1 MKGNGIMLKNLVF
14 DFGNVLVVFKPEEH
28 LRQYVQSDE
37 EAMELRNL
45 IWESKPWKDA
55 DIGLC
60 GRQETFERLCEMYPE
75 KTDLLEKIL
84 FECSEWLTI
93 PQQVKD
99 TIRKLQAAG
108 YNLYYISNTNPMD
121 YETMMKNH
129 AILHELKG
137 GLASYQEK
145 MLKPDPAIYQLLL
158 DRYQLKAEE
167 CLFVDD
173 MAVNTASAEKVGYR
187 TLTLTT
193 GAATLEAG
201 LRTIPEIDQR
211 LNSVK

>member
-1 MKGNGIMLKNLVF
+1 MLKNLVF
-14 DFGNVLVVFKPEEH
+14 DFGNVLVVFKPEEQ
-28 LRQYVQSDE
+28 LRKYVQSDE

-55 DIGLC
+55 DIGN
-60 GRQETFERLCEMYPE
+60 GDRQDTFERLCEMYPE
-75 KTDLLEKIL
+75 KKELLRRIL

-93 PQQVKD
+93 PEPVK
-99 TIRKLQAAG
+99 TALHKLQAAG

-137 GLASYQEK
+137 GLASFKEK
-145 MLKPDPAIYQLLL
+145 LLKPDPAIYQLLL
-158 DRYQLKAEE
+158 DRYGLKAEE

-173 MAVNTASAEKVGYR
+173 MAVNTAAAEKVGFR

-193 GAATLEAG
+193 GAATLESA
-201 LRTIPEIDQR
+201 LCTIPEIAEK
-211 LNSVK
+211 LAKVVGEG

>member
-1 MKGNGIMLKNLVF
+1 MLKNLVF

-28 LRQYVQSDE
+28 LREYTQNDE
-37 EAMELRNL
+37 EAMALRNL

-75 KTDLLEKIL
+75 KTELFRKIL

-93 PQQVKD
+93 PDEVKAVL
-99 TIRKLQAAG
+99 RKLQAVG

-158 DRYQLKAEE
+158 DRYQLNADE

-173 MAVNTASAEKVGYR
+173 MPVNTEAAEKVGYH

-193 GAATLEAG
+193 GAATLEKA
-201 LRTIPEIDQR
+201 LRTIPEIEQR
-211 LNSVK
+211 LSDAF

>member
-1 MKGNGIMLKNLVF
+1 MLKNLVF

-28 LRQYVQSDE
+28 LRQYAQSDE

-55 DIGLC
+55 DVGLC
-60 GRQETFERLCEMYPE
+60 GRQETFERLCEMYPD
-75 KTDLLEKIL
+75 KKALFAKIL

-93 PQQVKD
+93 PQEVKD
-99 TIRKLQAAG
+99 ALHKLQAAG

-129 AILHELKG
+129 AVLHELKG
-137 GLASYQEK
+137 GLASYKEK

-158 DRYQLKAEE
+158 NRYGLNAED

-173 MAVNTASAEKVGYR
+173 MAVNTASAEKVGYH

-193 GAATLEAG
+193 GAATLETA
-201 LRTIPEIDQR
+201 LRTIPEINEK
-211 LNSVK
+211 LNSIA

>member
-1 MKGNGIMLKNLVF
+1 MLKNLVF

-28 LRQYVQSDE
+28 LRKYVQTDE

-55 DIGLC
+55 DAGIG
-60 GRQETFERLCEMYPE
+60 GRKETYERLCEMYPE
-75 KTDLLEKIL
+75 KKELFNQIL

-93 PQQVKD
+93 PQAVKD
-99 TIRKLQAAG
+99 ALHKLQAAG

-129 AILHELKG
+129 AVLHELKG
-137 GLASYQEK
+137 GLASFKEK

-158 DRYQLKAEE
+158 DRYGLKAEE

-173 MAVNTASAEKVGYR
+173 MAVNTEAAAKVGYQ

-193 GAATLEAG
+193 GAATLEAA
-201 LRTIPEIDQR
+201 LRTIPEINQR
-211 LNSVK
+211 LAK

>member
-1 MKGNGIMLKNLVF
+1 MLKNLVF
-14 DFGNVLVVFKPEEH
+14 DFGNVLVVFKPEEQ
-28 LRQYVQSDE
+28 LRRYVQTDE

-55 DIGLC
+55 DIGIG

-75 KTDLLEKIL
+75 KADLLREIL

-93 PQQVKD
+93 PEEVKAVLH
-99 TIRKLQAAG
+99 KLQAAG

-129 AILHELKG
+129 AVLHELKG
-137 GLASYQEK
+137 GLASFQEK

-158 DRYQLKAEE
+158 DRYGLNADE
-167 CLFVDD
+167 CLFIDD
-173 MAVNTASAEKVGYR
+173 IEANTKGAEAVGIHGYCYADGNITR
-187 TLTLTT
+187 LRRY
-193 GAATLEAG
+193 LEQQHI
-201 LRTIPEIDQR
+201 L
-211 LNSVK
+211 

>member
-1 MKGNGIMLKNLVF
+1 MLKNLVF

-28 LRQYVQSDE
+28 LRKYVQTDE
-37 EAMELRNL
+37 EAMALRNL

-60 GRQETFERLCEMYPE
+60 GRQETFERLCEMHPE
-75 KTDLLEKIL
+75 KKALFQKIL

-93 PQQVKD
+93 PQEVKD
-99 TIRKLQAAG
+99 VLHKLQAAG

-137 GLASYQEK
+137 GLASFQEK
-145 MLKPDPAIYQLLL
+145 ILKPDPAIYQLLL
-158 DRYQLKAEE
+158 DRYGLNAEE

-173 MAVNTASAEKVGYR
+173 MAVNTEAAEKVGYH
-187 TLTLTT
+187 TLTLAT
-193 GAATLEAG
+193 GAATLETA
-201 LRTIPEIDQR
+201 LRTIPEINEK
-211 LNSVK
+211 LNSMA

>member
-1 MKGNGIMLKNLVF
+1 MLKNLVF

-28 LRQYVQSDE
+28 LRKYVQTDE
-37 EAMELRNL
+37 EAMALRNL

-60 GRQETFERLCEMYPE
+60 GRQETYERLCEMHPE
-75 KTDLLEKIL
+75 KTALFQKIL

-93 PQQVKD
+93 PQEVKD
-99 TIRKLQAAG
+99 VLHKLQAAG

-137 GLASYQEK
+137 GLASFQEK

-158 DRYQLKAEE
+158 DRYGLNAEE

-173 MAVNTASAEKVGYR
+173 MAVNTEAAEKVGYH

-193 GAATLEAG
+193 GAATLETA
-201 LRTIPEIDQR
+201 LRTIPEINEK
-211 LNSVK
+211 LNSMA

>member
-1 MKGNGIMLKNLVF
+1 MLKNLVF

-60 GRQETFERLCEMYPE
+60 GRQETFERLCEMYPDQ
-75 KTDLLEKIL
+75 KTLFAKIL

-93 PQQVKD
+93 PQEVKD
-99 TIRKLQAAG
+99 ALHKLQAAG

-137 GLASYQEK
+137 GLASFQEK

-158 DRYQLKAEE
+158 DRYGLNAEE

-173 MAVNTASAEKVGYR
+173 MAVNTASAEKVGYH

-193 GAATLEAG
+193 GAATLETA
-201 LRTIPEIDQR
+201 LRTIPEINEK
-211 LNSVK
+211 LSSIA

>member
-1 MKGNGIMLKNLVF
+1 MLKNLVF
-14 DFGNVLVVFKPEEH
+14 DFGNVLVVFKPEQH
-28 LRQYVQSDE
+28 LRKYVQSDE

-60 GRQETFERLCEMYPE
+60 GRQETFERLCEMYPD
-75 KTDLLEKIL
+75 KTELFRKIL
-84 FECSEWLTI
+84 FECSEWLII
-93 PQQVKD
+93 PQEVKNALH
-99 TIRKLQAAG
+99 KLQSAG

-121 YETMMKNH
+121 YETMMRNH
-129 AILHELKG
+129 SILHELKG
-137 GLASYQEK
+137 GLASFQEK

-158 DRYQLKAEE
+158 DRYGLAADE

-173 MAVNTASAEKVGYR
+173 MAVNTEAAEKVGYH

-193 GAATLEAG
+193 GAATLEAV
-201 LRTIPEIDQR
+201 LRTIPEISEK
-211 LNSVK
+211 LNSMA

>member
-1 MKGNGIMLKNLVF
+1 MLKNLVF

-28 LRQYVQSDE
+28 LRKYVQTDE
-37 EAMELRNL
+37 EAMALRNL

-60 GRQETFERLCEMYPE
+60 GRQETFERLCEMHPE
-75 KTDLLEKIL
+75 KTALFQKIL

-93 PQQVKD
+93 PQEVKD
-99 TIRKLQAAG
+99 VLHKLQAAG

-137 GLASYQEK
+137 GLASFQEK

-158 DRYQLKAEE
+158 ERYGLNAEE

-173 MAVNTASAEKVGYR
+173 MAVNTEAAEKVGYH

-193 GAATLEAG
+193 GAATLETA
-201 LRTIPEIDQR
+201 LRTIPEINEK
-211 LNSVK
+211 LNSMA

>member
-1 MKGNGIMLKNLVF
+1 MLKNLVF

-28 LRQYVQSDE
+28 LREYTQTDE
-37 EAMELRNL
+37 EAMALRNL

-75 KTDLLEKIL
+75 KTELFQKIL

-93 PQQVKD
+93 PDEVKAVL
-99 TIRKLQAAG
+99 RKLEAAG

-129 AILHELKG
+129 AILHDLKG
-137 GLASYQEK
+137 GQIGRAH
-145 MLKPDPAIYQLLL
+145 
-158 DRYQLKAEE
+158 
-167 CLFVDD
+167 V
-173 MAVNTASAEKVGYR
+173 
-187 TLTLTT
+187 
-193 GAATLEAG
+193 
-201 LRTIPEIDQR
+201 
-211 LNSVK
+211 

>member
-1 MKGNGIMLKNLVF
+1 MLKNLVF
-14 DFGNVLVVFKPEEH
+14 DFGNVLVVFKPEEQ
-28 LRQYVQSDE
+28 LRKYVQTDE
-37 EAMELRNL
+37 EAMALRNL

-55 DIGLC
+55 DIGIG
-60 GRQETFERLCEMYPE
+60 GRQETYERLCEMYPE
-75 KTDLLEKIL
+75 KKELFKQIL

-93 PQQVKD
+93 PEEVKAVLH
-99 TIRKLQAAG
+99 KLQAVG

-129 AILHELKG
+129 AVLHELKG

-158 DRYQLKAEE
+158 DRYGLNADE

-173 MAVNTASAEKVGYR
+173 MAVNTAAAEKVGYHV
-187 TLTLTT
+187 LTLTT
-193 GAATLEAG
+193 GAATLETA
-201 LRTIPEIDQR
+201 LRTIPEINQKLSD
-211 LNSVK
+211 

>member
-1 MKGNGIMLKNLVF
+1 MLKNLVF

-28 LRQYVQSDE
+28 LRQYMQSEE

-60 GRQETFERLCEMYPE
+60 GRQETFERLCEMYPDKKE
-75 KTDLLEKIL
+75 LFAKIL

-93 PQQVKD
+93 PQEVKD
-99 TIRKLQAAG
+99 ALHKLQAAG

-137 GLASYQEK
+137 GLASFQEK

-158 DRYQLKAEE
+158 DRYGLNAEE

-173 MAVNTASAEKVGYR
+173 MAVNTAAAEKVGYH

-193 GAATLEAG
+193 GAATLETA
-201 LRTIPEIDQR
+201 LRTITEINEK
-211 LNSVK
+211 LNSIA

>member
-1 MKGNGIMLKNLVF
+1 MLKNLVF

-28 LRQYVQSDE
+28 LRKYVQNDE

-55 DIGLC
+55 DIGIG

-75 KTDLLEKIL
+75 KKELFREIL
-84 FECSEWLTI
+84 FECSSWLVI
-93 PQQVKD
+93 PEEVKD
-99 TIRKLQAAG
+99 VLHRLARAG

-121 YETMMKNH
+121 YETMMSMH
-129 AILHELKG
+129 PILHELNG
-137 GLASYQEK
+137 GLASYQERL
-145 MLKPDPAIYQLLL
+145 LKPDPAIYQLLL
-158 DRYQLKAEE
+158 DRYSLKADE

-173 MAVNTASAEKVGYR
+173 MSVNTEAAEKLGYH

-193 GAATLEAG
+193 GAATLETA
-201 LRTIPEIDQR
+201 LRTIPEIDR
-211 LNSVK
+211 ALMDS

>member
-1 MKGNGIMLKNLVF
+1 MLKNLVF
-14 DFGNVLVVFKPEEH
+14 DFGNVLVVFKPEER
-28 LRQYVQSDE
+28 LRRYVHTDE
-37 EAMELRNL
+37 ESMALRNL

-55 DIGLC
+55 DIGIG
-60 GRQETFERLCEMYPE
+60 GRQETYEQLCEMYPE
-75 KTDLLEKIL
+75 KKELLGKIL

-93 PQQVKD
+93 PDAVKD
-99 TIRKLQAAG
+99 ALHKLQAAG

-137 GLASYQEK
+137 GLASFKEK
-145 MLKPDPAIYQLLL
+145 MLKPDSAIYQLLL
-158 DRYQLKAEE
+158 DRYGLKAEE

-173 MAVNTASAEKVGYR
+173 MAVNTEAAAKVGYQ

-193 GAATLEAG
+193 GAASLETA
-201 LRTIPEIDQR
+201 LRTIEEIDQR
-211 LNSVK
+211 LSALE

>member
-1 MKGNGIMLKNLVF
+1 MLKNLVF

-28 LRQYVQSDE
+28 LRQYMQSEE

-60 GRQETFERLCEMYPE
+60 GRQETFERLCEMYPDKKE
-75 KTDLLEKIL
+75 LFAKIL

-93 PQQVKD
+93 PQEVKD
-99 TIRKLQAAG
+99 ALHKLQAAG

-137 GLASYQEK
+137 GLASFQEK

-158 DRYQLKAEE
+158 DRYGLNAEE

-173 MAVNTASAEKVGYR
+173 MAVNTTAAEKVGYH

-193 GAATLEAG
+193 GAATLETA
-201 LRTIPEIDQR
+201 LRTIPEINEK
-211 LNSVK
+211 LNSIA

>member
-1 MKGNGIMLKNLVF
+1 MLENLVF

-28 LRQYVQSDE
+28 LREYVQTDE

-75 KTDLLEKIL
+75 KTALFQKIL

-93 PQQVKD
+93 PQEVKAVLH
-99 TIRKLQAAG
+99 KLQAAG

-137 GLASYQEK
+137 GLASFQEK

-158 DRYQLKAEE
+158 ERYGLNAEE

-173 MAVNTASAEKVGYR
+173 MAVNTEAAEKVGYH

-193 GAATLEAG
+193 GAATLETA
-201 LRTIPEIDQR
+201 LRTIPEINEK
-211 LNSVK
+211 LNSIA

>member
-1 MKGNGIMLKNLVF
+1 MLKNLVF

-28 LRQYVQSDE
+28 LREYVQSDE

-55 DIGLC
+55 DSGIG
-60 GRQETFERLCEMYPE
+60 GRQETFEQLCKMYPE
-75 KTDLLEKIL
+75 KEALVSKIL

-93 PQQVKD
+93 PEPVKNVLQ
-99 TIRKLQAAG
+99 KLQRAG

-137 GLASYQEK
+137 GLASFQEK
-145 MLKPDPAIYQLLL
+145 MIKPDPAIYQLLL
-158 DRYQLKAEE
+158 DRYDLKAEE

-173 MAVNTASAEKVGYR
+173 MAVNTAAAEKVGYQV
-187 TLTLTT
+187 LTLTT
-193 GAATLEAG
+193 GAATLETA
-201 LRTIPEIDQR
+201 LRTIPEIQQR
-211 LNSVK
+211 LSEGE

>member
-1 MKGNGIMLKNLVF
+1 MLKNLVF

-28 LRQYVQSDE
+28 LRKFVQTDE

-60 GRQETFERLCEMYPE
+60 GRQETYERLCEMHPE
-75 KTDLLEKIL
+75 KTALFQKIL

-93 PQQVKD
+93 PQEVKD
-99 TIRKLQAAG
+99 VLHKLQAAG

-137 GLASYQEK
+137 GLASFQEK

-158 DRYQLKAEE
+158 ERYGLNAEE

-173 MAVNTASAEKVGYR
+173 MAVNTEAAEKVGYH

-193 GAATLEAG
+193 GAATLETA
-201 LRTIPEIDQR
+201 LRTIPQINEK
-211 LNSVK
+211 LNSMA